1 MLEVQN
7 LTKYFGG
14 LAAVK
19 DLSYCVAQGD
29 IVGLIG
35 PNGAGKTVSFNLLS
49 GFTRPTKGRVI
60 FKGRNITGLPPN
72 RIAALG
78 LVRTWQSNTLVKDRT
93 VYENLLVAHHLQYT
107 TGDISSVFHSSSAR
121 SENEKIGQRS
131 RELLGRVGLAAVRD
145 TLAGSLPHGLQ
156 RVLQLCIALA
166 ANPRLLLLDEPT
178 AGMRD
183 DEITNILGL
192 IQEVRRQGVTILIV
206 EHNVRVVTALCDRIV
221 VLNLGEKI
229 AEGAP
234 EDIVKN
240 KAVIEAYLGSDGGER
255 DVT

>member
-1 MLEVQN
+1 
-7 LTKYFGG
+7 
-14 LAAVK
+14 
-19 DLSYCVAQGD
+19 
-29 IVGLIG
+29 
-35 PNGAGKTVSFNLLS
+35 
-49 GFTRPTKGRVI
+49 
-60 FKGRNITGLPPN
+60 
-72 RIAALG
+72 
-78 LVRTWQSNTLVKDRT
+78 
-93 VYENLLVAHHLQYT
+93 
-107 TGDISSVFHSSSAR
+107 
-121 SENEKIGQRS
+121 
-131 RELLGRVGLAAVRD
+131 
-145 TLAGSLPHGLQ
+145 
-156 RVLQLCIALA
+156 LA

-183 DEITNILGL
+183 DEIANILGL

-240 KAVIEAYLGSDGGER
+240 KAVIEAYLGSEGGER